1 MNILRLLLFYLIV
14 LGIGA
19 IFIWLKVPTNFSVAF
34 FTILA
39 VAIVGYYAYTMTSSK
54 NTKAIL
60 RQARNQKSNPTYAY
74 ALAIKD
80 GTKEDEIAAL
90 DRLIKKYKNQP
101 DGQKDYEFKRA
112 VRLGDLAS
120 AKDFVN
126 SMTNGPLKTYNT
138 AYVEALT
145 GKYGKARNHPF
156 LQPWMSHSIE
166 AVIAQKQHKLDRYKE
181 EMQLAVDQA
190 KGIQRLMNQV
200 NFEKTL
206 KEWKK

>member
-1 MNILRLLLFYLIV
+1 MNILRLLIFYLIA

-39 VAIVGYYAYTMTSSK
+39 VAIIGYYAFIMTSSK

-60 RQARNQKSNPTYAY
+60 RQARYQKSNPTYAY
-74 ALAIKD
+74 AFAIKD
-80 GTKEDEIAAL
+80 GTKEDEIEAL

-101 DGQKDYEFKRA
+101 DGLSDYQFKRA

-120 AKDFVN
+120 AGEIVN
-126 SMTNGPLKTYNT
+126 SMKNGPLKTYNM
-138 AYVEALT
+138 AYFEALL

-156 LQPWMSHSIE
+156 LQSWMSHSIE
-166 AVIAQKQHKLDRYKE
+166 AVIAKKQHKLDRYKE
-181 EMQLAVDQA
+181 EMQQA
-190 KGIQRLMNQV
+190 IEQSKGIQRLMNQV
-200 NFEKTL
+200 TYEKTL
-206 KEWKK
+206 KEWK